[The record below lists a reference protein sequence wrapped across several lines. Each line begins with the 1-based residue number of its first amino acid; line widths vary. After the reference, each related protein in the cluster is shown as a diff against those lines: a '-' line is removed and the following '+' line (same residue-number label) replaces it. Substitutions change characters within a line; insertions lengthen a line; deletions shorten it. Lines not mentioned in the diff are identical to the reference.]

1 VDRPGRDRLARR
13 GDTGLMGWPIRSS
26 FAPAFWLLP
35 EPRRSALVAL
45 HRFCRAADEAVDGT
59 PASSHAAALH
69 LEGWRREVG
78 ALYGQGALVTPEGR
92 ALAPFVAR
100 YGMKRADFERLLDGL
115 GLDARG
121 EALATEDDLAR
132 YCLGVAAAPGFL
144 SLSIFGCPEAR
155 AYAHRLGLALQMTNI
170 LRDAREDLTSG
181 RLYFP
186 LADLRAAGVSPEE
199 MAAAA
204 RSRVGEPEGVRRVI
218 ERGRERAHDWFAQA
232 ESAYGAEPATTRRF
246 LGAARGM
253 HYLYRALLER
263 VELESPLPR
272 RRVRPSRRQVLSGV
286 FAAWRDTA
294 LAG

>member
-1 VDRPGRDRLARR
+1 V
-13 GDTGLMGWPIRSS
+13 GLPLRSS

-45 HRFCRAADEAVDGT
+45 HRFCRAADESVDGL
-59 PASSHAAALH
+59 PVGSPDASRRLDV
-69 LEGWRREVG
+69 WRNEVG
-78 ALYGQGALVTPEGR
+78 ALFGQGVLSTPEGL

-100 YGMKRADFERLLDGL
+100 YGMEHGDFDRLIEGL
-115 GLDARG
+115 AHDAQG
-121 EALATEDDLAR
+121 EAIETEEDLAR

-155 AYAHRLGLALQMTNI
+155 SYAHRLGLALQMTNI
-170 LRDAREDLTSG
+170 LRDAREDLAGG

-186 LADLRAAGVSPEE
+186 LEDLRAAGVTPEE
-199 MAAAA
+199 LADLA
-204 RSRVGEPEGVRRVI
+204 RSGGAEPESVRRLVA
-218 ERGRERAHDWFAQA
+218 RGRERARVWFAEA
-232 ESAYGAEPATTRRF
+232 ESAYEAEPATTRHF

-263 VELESPLPR
+263 IEQESPLPR
-272 RRVRPSRRQVLSGV
+272 RRVRPSRAHVLSAV
-286 FAAWRDTA
+286 FRAWRDTA

>member
-1 VDRPGRDRLARR
+1 M
-13 GDTGLMGWPIRSS
+13 GLPLRSS

-45 HRFCRAADEAVDGT
+45 HRFCRAADESVDGI
-59 PASSHAAALH
+59 PAASPDASARLDV
-69 LEGWRREVG
+69 WRREVA
-78 ALYGQGALVTPEGR
+78 ALFGQGAVSTPEGR

-100 YGMKRADFERLLDGL
+100 YGMKHADFDRLMEGL
-115 GLDARG
+115 ARDARG
-121 EALATEDDLAR
+121 EVLETEEDLAR

-170 LRDAREDLTSG
+170 LRDAREDLASG

-186 LADLRAAGVSPEE
+186 LEDLRAAGLTAEE
-199 MAAAA
+199 LATFA
-204 RSRVGEPEGVRRVI
+204 RSGGAEPESVRRLI
-218 ERGRERAHDWFAQA
+218 ERGRERARAWFAEA
-232 ESAYGAEPATTRRF
+232 ESAYEAEPATTRRF

-253 HYLYRALLER
+253 HYLYRELLSRLEK
-263 VELESPLPR
+263 ESPLPR
-272 RRVRPSRRQVLSGV
+272 RRVRPSRTHVLSAV
-286 FAAWRDTA
+286 FRAWRDTA